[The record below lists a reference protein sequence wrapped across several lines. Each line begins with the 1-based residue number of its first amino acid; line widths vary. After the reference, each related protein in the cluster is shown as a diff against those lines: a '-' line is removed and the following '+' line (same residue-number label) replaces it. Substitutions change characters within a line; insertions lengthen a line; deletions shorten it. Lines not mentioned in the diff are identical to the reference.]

1 MGVHS
6 LWSILQECG
15 ETLPLTRFSG
25 QTLCIDVSV
34 WISQAMMLGTGKR
47 GFILHSKD
55 AAHLRI
61 ILYRVINMLSLG
73 IKLIAV
79 TDGVC
84 LSRVS
89 F

>member
-1 MGVHS
+1 
-6 LWSILQECG
+6 
-15 ETLPLTRFSG
+15 
-25 QTLCIDVSV
+25 
-34 WISQAMMLGTGKR
+34 MMLGTGKR